1 MTRIKLKY
9 VHAYTD
15 VRGKLRRY
23 FRRPGFKKIVLPGL
37 PGSTEFMA
45 AYEQALAGL
54 PRKEIGADRTRPGT
68 VNAAIVGYYQC
79 LAFRELAPSTQ
90 AKRRGILERFR
101 AKHGDKRVATLPQ
114 EFIRR
119 ELDQMKPGEARN
131 WLKALRGLLD
141 FAAGQNFRADNPA
154 RGFVLP
160 KMKTK
165 NRRAWT
171 DPEIEQYERAHQI
184 GSKARLAFALGLFT
198 IQRLGD
204 VIRMGRQHIRNG
216 ELVVRQGKTGAQLTL
231 PIRPELQAILDATP
245 SEHMTFLVTGAGR
258 PYGGADFSGQFRAWC
273 DEAGLPKGCT
283 FHGLRATGC
292 TKLADNGCS
301 AHEIA
306 AWSGPHDAQGSGT
319 IYEGGQP
326 EAACSKC
333 NCTRGWSVQNRNS
346 QWLTY
351 REKGANRGVCR

>member
-119 ELDQMKPGEARN
+119 ELDQMKPA
-131 WLKALRGLLD
+131 
-141 FAAGQNFRADNPA
+141 
-154 RGFVLP
+154 
-160 KMKTK
+160 
-165 NRRAWT
+165 RRA
-171 DPEIEQYERAHQI
+171 I
-184 GSKARLAFALGLFT
+184 GSK
-198 IQRLGD
+198 
-204 VIRMGRQHIRNG
+204 H
-216 ELVVRQGKTGAQLTL
+216 
-231 PIRPELQAILDATP
+231 
-245 SEHMTFLVTGAGR
+245 
-258 PYGGADFSGQFRAWC
+258 C
-273 DEAGLPKGCT
+273 
-283 FHGLRATGC
+283 
-292 TKLADNGCS
+292 
-301 AHEIA
+301 
-306 AWSGPHDAQGSGT
+306 
-319 IYEGGQP
+319 
-326 EAACSKC
+326 AACSTSLRARTFAPTIRLVDLFC
-333 NCTRGWSVQNRNS
+333 PR
-346 QWLTY
+346 
-351 REKGANRGVCR
+351 